1 MISNRSS
8 NNGNGTFSADVKLHL
23 YISGKRFELGHL
35 GPDFAL
41 LGESHPIQST
51 DAEIETIV
59 DSKVTRWPI
68 RITSE
73 LDGTTKRFEF
83 ESLG

>member
-1 MISNRSS
+1 MTSNNHSS
-8 NNGNGTFSADVKLHL
+8 NGNGTFSADVRLNMYVDDRK
-23 YISGKRFELGHL
+23 FEVASL
-35 GPDFAL
+35 GPKF
-41 LGESHPIQST
+41 GYFRQEQTIGSS

-59 DSKVTRWPI
+59 DNKITRWPI

-83 ESLG
+83 EGVG